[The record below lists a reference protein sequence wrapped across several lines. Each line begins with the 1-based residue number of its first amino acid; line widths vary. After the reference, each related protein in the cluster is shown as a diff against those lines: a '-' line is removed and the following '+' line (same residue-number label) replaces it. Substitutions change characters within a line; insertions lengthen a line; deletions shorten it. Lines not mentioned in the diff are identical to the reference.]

1 MGDAVRI
8 TDGFQSS
15 KARGKAKDDGTGSA
29 VPLVGRRFVVFV
41 LGGIT
46 YAELRSMHEVG
57 RTLGRE
63 IILGATAMITPR
75 AYLLALKHM
84 KKLHSVVV

>member
-1 MGDAVRI
+1 
-8 TDGFQSS
+8 
-15 KARGKAKDDGTGSA
+15 
-29 VPLVGRRFVVFV
+29 
-41 LGGIT
+41 
-46 YAELRSMHEVG
+46 MHEVG

>member
-1 MGDAVRI
+1 MKIALLGLPSAEFPFATPHELEVKMGDAVRI

-41 LGGIT
+41 LGGDH
-46 YAELRSMHEVG
+46 LDFSPG
-57 RTLGRE
+57 R
-63 IILGATAMITPR
+63 
-75 AYLLALKHM
+75 
-84 KKLHSVVV
+84 